1 MIRILY
7 LITGTNVGGTERTLF
22 EICRRLD
29 GRRHAPTVVS
39 LKKEGPLAAAIRE
52 QGTEVL
58 SLGMREEADWL
69 SSLEFGFGLL
79 RLPRLLKG
87 RTFDILHSFLYRAN
101 IFGRIAAARCGI
113 GKVVNSVRVTSEEE
127 SLLMR
132 RLDVMTLRRADGFC
146 ALSPLLA
153 RDLRDRLAIPRE
165 KITVIPNA
173 VDTAAADSALRL
185 GRQEARASLGL
196 SPADMVFLSLSRLH
210 PQKGLFTLLEAFRPV
225 ALTHPR
231 GRLLVAGEGPEREAL
246 EERARELGI
255 GPQVTFP
262 GPVSS
267 PWPLLAAA
275 DVFVLPSL
283 YEGMPNALLEAMAA
297 SLPVVATSVGAVTEM
312 VDDGEEGIVVPPG
325 DGQALAE
332 ALDKLSWSADLRH
345 TMGGRGRRR
354 VEESFRP
361 EVMMEKLGSLYER
374 ILREDSPSP

>member
-7 LITGTNVGGTERTLF
+7 LITSTNVGGTERTLF

-29 GRRHAPTVVS
+29 RRRHAPTVVS
-39 LKKEGPLAAAIRE
+39 LKREGPLAAAIRK
-52 QGTEVL
+52 QGVEVL

-69 SSLEFGFGLL
+69 SSLEFGLGLL
-79 RLPRLLKG
+79 RLPRMLRG

-101 IFGRIAAARCGI
+101 LFGRIVAPRCRI

-127 SLLMR
+127 SPLMR
-132 RLDVMTLRRADGFC
+132 RLDAMTLYRADGFC

-173 VDTAAADSALRL
+173 VDTAAADSALRR
-185 GRQEARASLGL
+185 GRLEARSSLGL

-231 GRLLVAGEGPEREAL
+231 GHLIVAGEGPERESL

-267 PWPLLAAA
+267 PWPLMAAA
-275 DVFVLPSL
+275 DIFVLPSL

-297 SLPVVATSVGAVTEM
+297 RLPVVATDRGAVPDM
-312 VDDGEEGIVVPPG
+312 IVDGREGFVVPPE
-325 DGQALAE
+325 DPAALQA
-332 ALDKLSWSADLRH
+332 ALDRLAWSADMRR
-345 TMGGRGRRR
+345 TMGDRGRHR
-354 VEESFRP
+354 VEEDFRP
-361 EVMMEKLGSLYER
+361 EAVIERLDRLYGKLLVD
-374 ILREDSPSP
+374 RETGL